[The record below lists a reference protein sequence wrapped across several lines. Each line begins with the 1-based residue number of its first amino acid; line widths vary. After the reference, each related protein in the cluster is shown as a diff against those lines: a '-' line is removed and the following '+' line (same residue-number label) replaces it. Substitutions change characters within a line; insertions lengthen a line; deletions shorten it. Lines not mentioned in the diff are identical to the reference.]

1 MPRIPVHTLETV
13 PEASREHA
21 ERLTTKM
28 GRFMNIHAG
37 MAHSPVVIAT
47 YQGMQKALADNG
59 TFDARTREAIAL
71 AVGNQNGCDYCQGA
85 HTVSARRAGFDDVQI
100 LALRAGE
107 VDFDDRLAALTEVTR
122 AAAADTGNVP
132 DPLWQAALNAGW
144 TDTELAEAF
153 AHIAVNLFTNYFNH
167 YAHTELDVPPAEPLT
182 ARLHQTHS
190 T

>member
-1 MPRIPVHTLETV
+1 MPRIPAHTLDTV

-21 ERLTTKM
+21 ERLEKRM

-37 MAHSPVVIAT
+37 MAHSPVVIAA
-47 YQGMQKALADNG
+47 YQGMQKAIAEHG

-85 HTVSARRAGFDDVQI
+85 HTVSARRAGLDDDQI

-107 VDFDDRLAALTEVTR
+107 VGFDPRLAALTEVAR

-132 DPLWQAALNAGW
+132 EPLWRAALDAGW
-144 TDTELAEAF
+144 NDRELAEAF
-153 AHIAVNLFTNYFNH
+153 AHIAVNVFTNYFNH
-167 YAHTELDVPPAEPLT
+167 YAHTELDVPAAEPLT
-182 ARLHQTHS
+182 A
-190 T
+190 